1 MTQKKVK
8 KASSPVRASVRVPAT
23 SANLGPGFDTMG
35 VALKI
40 YNTVTVSRTEE
51 SVTASGMTAETTIA
65 FFDRTGIEPFSFK
78 AAIAG
83 QVPPAR
89 GLGSSV
95 TVRLGLVAGLNALA
109 GEPLDPEEIL
119 ALVIELEGHPDNAV
133 PAFHGGFATCA
144 ADRFCRA
151 EVGSSLKF
159 VGLVPDFEL
168 ETKKAR
174 AVLPKQVPLADAI
187 SNLQY
192 GALIAAAF
200 IQRDYA
206 KLDGLFQD
214 RWHQPFRAPL
224 IPCWDAV
231 EVAAAKAGTLG
242 FYLSGAGSTL
252 MALVD
257 GSEAAADAVAAKMEA
272 AAKKAKV
279 PAKAFVTTADNT
291 GCRITVR

>member
-1 MTQKKVK
+1 MKK
-8 KASSPVRASVRVPAT
+8 SPLTVFARVPAT

-40 YNTVTVSRTEE
+40 YNTVTLRRDAQAQLLPGMIGETAARFFAAAKVKPFPVS
-51 SVTASGMTAETTIA
+51 G
-65 FFDRTGIEPFSFK
+65 
-78 AAIAG
+78 AISG

-95 TVRLGLVAGLNALA
+95 TVRLGVAAALNRLA
-109 GEPLDPEEIL
+109 DEPLDDD
-119 ALVIELEGHPDNAV
+119 ALLGLVVDLEGHPDNAV

-144 ADRFCRA
+144 PGRYLRVAVKPR
-151 EVGSSLKF
+151 LTF

-174 AVLPKQVPLADAI
+174 AVLPKTVPLADAI
-187 SNLQY
+187 ANLQY

-200 IQRDYA
+200 AQQDYE
-206 KLDGLFQD
+206 KLAGLFED
-214 RWHQPFRAPL
+214 RWHQPFRARL

-231 EVAAAKAGTLG
+231 QTAARKAGALG

-252 MALVD
+252 MALTLDD
-257 GSEAAADAVAAKMEA
+257 GEALARKMEA
-272 AAKKAKV
+272 AAKKAGV
-279 PAKAFVTTADNT
+279 GAQAFVTAADND
-291 GCRITVR
+291 GLKITAR

>member
-1 MTQKKVK
+1 MSKKT
-8 KASSPVRASVRVPAT
+8 SSPSRATVRVPAT

-40 YNTVTVSRTEE
+40 YNTVTVRRTEE

-65 FFDRTGIEPFSFK
+65 FFDQTGIDPFSFK
-78 AAIAG
+78 ADIAG

-109 GEPLDPEEIL
+109 GEPLDPEEVL
-119 ALVIELEGHPDNAV
+119 ALVVDLEGHPDNAV
-133 PAFHGGFATCA
+133 SAFHGGFATCTP
-144 ADRFCRA
+144 DRFYRT

-159 VGLVPDFEL
+159 VGLVPEFEL

-174 AVLPKQVPLADAI
+174 AVLPKKVALADAI
-187 SNLQY
+187 ANLQY
-192 GALIAAAF
+192 ASLIAVAF
-200 IQRDYA
+200 AQKDYA

-214 RWHQPFRAPL
+214 RWHQPFRSPL
-224 IPCWDAV
+224 IPCWEPV
-231 EVAAAKAGTLG
+231 KAAAEKAGALG

-252 MALVD
+252 MALVH
-257 GSEAAADAVAAKMEA
+257 GSEAAAEAVAEKMEA

-279 PAKAFVTTADNT
+279 PANAFVTTADNA
-291 GCRITVR
+291 GCRITVA

>member
-1 MTQKKVK
+1 MSKKI
-8 KASSPVRASVRVPAT
+8 SSPSRAAVRVPAT

-40 YNTVTVSRTEE
+40 YNTVTVRKTEE

-65 FFDRTGIEPFSFK
+65 FFDRTGIEPFSFT
-78 AAIAG
+78 AAISG

-95 TVRLGLVAGLNALA
+95 TVRLGLIAGLNALA
-109 GEPLDPEEIL
+109 GEPLDPEEVL
-119 ALVIELEGHPDNAV
+119 ALIVDLEGHPDNAV

-144 ADRFCRA
+144 PERFFRA
-151 EVGSSLKF
+151 EVGPSLKF
-159 VGLVPDFEL
+159 IGLVPEFEL

-187 SNLQY
+187 ANLQY

-200 IQRDYA
+200 VQKDYA

-214 RWHQPFRAPL
+214 RWHQPFRSKL
-224 IPCWDAV
+224 IPCWD
-231 EVAAAKAGTLG
+231 EVQSAALKAGALG

-252 MALVD
+252 MALVH
-257 GSEAAADAVAAKMEA
+257 GSESDAETVAARMEA

-279 PAKAFVTTADNT
+279 PAKAFVTTADNV
-291 GCRITVR
+291 GCRITLS